1 MKTDWI
7 LAKLRSIAD
16 RLLAKVRGEAKAI
29 RTVEVRVRYN
39 DFDECRRSES
49 LNEPTDLES
58 EVYPTLYRL
67 LRKAWERRVSLRLV
81 SVKVSGVY
89 EGVFQAGLPL
99 VNAGVDT
106 AQQRRAAVVV
116 DRLRARYGVG
126 AVMRGHDLFLQRY
139 GQAAKPPPAAVVQ
152 KKGNVEWAAL
162 NCRSGYS
169 FLDSLLMPEHAVRLA
184 VERGCRAVALTD
196 PNLHGAV
203 EFFIAAKDAGIKPV
217 IGAEITVG
225 NVPYCA
231 YVRDRTGYTNL
242 CALMS
247 LPSIRREDFQ
257 EGGEG
262 LI

>member
-1 MKTDWI
+1 MGR
-7 LAKLRSIAD
+7 A
-16 RLLAKVRGEAKAI
+16 
-29 RTVEVRVRYN
+29 
-39 DFDECRRSES
+39 
-49 LNEPTDLES
+49 
-58 EVYPTLYRL
+58 
-67 LRKAWERRVSLRLV
+67 
-81 SVKVSGVY
+81 
-89 EGVFQAGLPL
+89 QLP
-99 VNAGVDT
+99 
-106 AQQRRAAVVV
+106 QRIQ
-116 DRLRARYGVG
+116 LIHCSCLS
-126 AVMRGHDLFLQRY
+126 M
-139 GQAAKPPPAAVVQ
+139 
-152 KKGNVEWAAL
+152 
-162 NCRSGYS
+162 
-169 FLDSLLMPEHAVRLA
+169 VRLA